1 MNSLKEGK
9 DGIGFTFPNGTRVVI
24 GGDIDMVMGDV
35 LNNIEKIRIA
45 RGFTQEQIA
54 NVLCMSRVTYINV
67 TKCKRDLTISELEK
81 LSAFY
86 NIPIAELLD
95 QPRNNEK
102 FKQMYFYILR
112 SFKEG
117 IPKTKFAKL
126 LYLADFCYY
135 YDNLIPMSGVRY
147 VRREYG
153 PVADIFFELTDE
165 LYDKGKINIEPL
177 DYALIIKS
185 TTLEQDDNMLST
197 EEKALID
204 KLCDYWKDKRT
215 SEIVNFTHE
224 QKPWK
229 ACRDGEYIPY
239 SLIIQEDPNH
249 VYTHLT

>member
-1 MNSLKEGK
+1 
-9 DGIGFTFPNGTRVVI
+9 
-24 GGDIDMVMGDV
+24 MVMGEV

-81 LSAFY
+81 LSAFF

-112 SFKEG
+112 NFKEG

-135 YDNLIPMSGVRY
+135 YDNLMPISGVRY

-197 EEKALID
+197 EEKTLLD

-249 VYTHLT
+249 VYTPLV